1 PFWLKPA
8 LVPGW
13 AGTRRASPSRRRE
26 RLCPAPRVAAPAMAA
41 SGGGTKGMDLRSDGA
56 GLVIAMAVQGAAQGA
71 AAGGASRQA
80 IAAAVAAALRT
91 AWALLADGGS
101 EEDAELAMRWQAME
115 PAMRQQL
122 RGVQAC
128 GAARARRNVGAH
140 VVLGKGVE
148 ALREALVR
156 PQRAQRGGRC
166 GPRVPAQP
174 DLAEAGGGGSTPPSP
189 PMVPSAA
196 VATEVGG
203 NPFDDHADDTM
214 LEGSVGD
221 GAELDVDV
229 CKGTD
234 QVVDSSEAR
243 VDASE
248 QEHQSP
254 FEEDTVLGEVP
265 PFPQLS
271 AAVGEEAVGGP
282 LESIVGAELQGQESE
297 EATNDDDFVLPS
309 ILAKMEESM
318 EAQRRSQASLVE
330 DLAKLRALRAQ
341 ELSVALRNGVAGAV
355 DEAKVRLRAAVDR
368 LRLAEAAFDNKMA
381 TFQRQCEVLQRA
393 SQRR

>member
-1 PFWLKPA
+1 
-8 LVPGW
+8 
-13 AGTRRASPSRRRE
+13 
-26 RLCPAPRVAAPAMAA
+26 
-41 SGGGTKGMDLRSDGA
+41 
-56 GLVIAMAVQGAAQGA
+56 
-71 AAGGASRQA
+71 
-80 IAAAVAAALRT
+80 
-91 AWALLADGGS
+91 
-101 EEDAELAMRWQAME
+101 
-115 PAMRQQL
+115 
-122 RGVQAC
+122 
-128 GAARARRNVGAH
+128 
-140 VVLGKGVE
+140 
-148 ALREALVR
+148 
-156 PQRAQRGGRC
+156 
-166 GPRVPAQP
+166 
-174 DLAEAGGGGSTPPSP
+174 
-189 PMVPSAA
+189 MVPSAA